1 MQVGKNGLEKF
12 YEDTLTGIPGEITF
26 RGSDII
32 EYIPPTKG
40 QNINISLNID
50 TQRVVKES
58 LLQGIELANENEDT
72 LDEVIRS
79 ASIVLDVNT
88 GEIVSMVSIP
98 DFNPNQFIAVS
109 YTHLTLPTKR
119 IV

>member
-1 MQVGKNGLEKF
+1 M
-12 YEDTLTGIPGEITF
+12 TLLNI
-26 RGSDII
+26 SLLQ
-32 EYIPPTKG
+32 KVK
-40 QNINISLNID
+40 NINISLNID

-72 LDEVIRS
+72 LDEVIRG

-98 DFNPNQFIAVS
+98 DFDPNQFIDGIS
-109 YTHLTLPTKR
+109 NQEFEKLNKDSS
-119 IV
+119 I